1 LQKQLLPSRIND
13 IFSYDIAYVIGR
25 SKNMSQ
31 LVQMRQRIKA
41 IETIKKITYAMRL
54 ISMSAH
60 SRLKRKQ
67 DTIIRYIETIEQ
79 LFGKI
84 YKIQTNWVSPIINPS
99 SSGINKQLV
108 ILVGSQKGLCGNFN
122 SNLAYFFETQ
132 SENEQ
137 YTYDSVDLIIIG
149 KKILESTK
157 NLSHV
162 NLIATYETFNMSNL
176 FSIAQLISDTIINA
190 HPMYTKVTLLSNQL
204 KGFFI
209 QKPHETILVPFS
221 PSFDTNAATP
231 LSTDDFIWEH
241 EPKEL
246 LTHIANQYLEA
257 QIQYL
262 LFQSL
267 YAEQAA
273 RFVSMDN
280 ATRNAESL
288 LESTRLT
295 YNKLRQAKITKELTE
310 LTSSF

>member
-1 LQKQLLPSRIND
+1 
-13 IFSYDIAYVIGR
+13 
-25 SKNMSQ
+25 MSQ

-54 ISMSAH
+54 VSMSAH

-67 DTIIRYIETIEQ
+67 DTIIRYIESIEQ

-84 YKIQTNWVSPIINPS
+84 YRVDARWQSPILNPIQTTNVKKLI
-99 SSGINKQLV
+99 

-122 SNLAYFFETQ
+122 SNLLYFFESHNASQANQ
-132 SENEQ
+132 SF
-137 YTYDSVDLIIIG
+137 DIIIIG
-149 KKILESTK
+149 KKIADYIKKLKHTA
-157 NLSHV
+157 
-162 NLIATYETFNMSNL
+162 IITTYDTFNLNNL
-176 FSIAQLISDTIINA
+176 FIIAQEISDTIITA
-190 HPMYTKVTLLSNQL
+190 SPLYQEVILLSNQL
-204 KGFFI
+204 KGFFV
-209 QKPHETILVPFS
+209 QKPQESRLIPFA
-221 PSFDTNAATP
+221 PSENATAMA
-231 LSTDDFIWEH
+231 SIATDDFVWEH
-241 EPKEL
+241 KPAEL
-246 LTHIANQYLEA
+246 LDHVAQQYLEA

-273 RFVSMDN
+273 RFISMDN
-280 ATRNAESL
+280 ATRNADNL

>member
-1 LQKQLLPSRIND
+1 MPDYRLEQK
-13 IFSYDIAYVIGR
+13 F
-25 SKNMSQ
+25 MSQ

-67 DTIIRYIETIEQ
+67 DTIIRYIDTIEQ

-84 YKIQTNWVSPIINPS
+84 YKTDTSWSSPIINPTKTAF
-99 SSGINKQLV
+99 NKQLI

-122 SNLAYFFETQ
+122 SNLFYFFESSIEHYANQ
-132 SENEQ
+132 SC
-137 YTYDSVDLIIIG
+137 DIIIIG
-149 KKILESTK
+149 RKIIESAKKL
-157 NLSHV
+157 NRMNV
-162 NLIATYETFNMSNL
+162 IATHETFNSHNL
-176 FSIAQLISDTIINA
+176 FAIAQTISDTIIRA
-190 HPMYTKVTLLSNQL
+190 CPMYEKVTLFSNQL
-204 KGFFI
+204 KGFFV
-209 QKPHETILVPFS
+209 QKPHESILIPFT
-221 PSFDTNAATP
+221 PSAHATSVTP
-231 LSTDDFIWEH
+231 LSTDDFVWEH

-246 LTHIANQYLEA
+246 LDHIANQYLEA

-288 LESTRLT
+288 LESTTLT

>member
-1 LQKQLLPSRIND
+1 M
-13 IFSYDIAYVIGR
+13 IFGAQS
-25 SKNMSQ
+25 MSQ
-31 LVQMRQRIKA
+31 LIQMRQRIKA

-67 DTIIRYIETIEQ
+67 DTIIRYINTIEQ

-84 YKIQTNWVSPIINPS
+84 YPTNASWQSPIINPTKTAL
-99 SSGINKQLV
+99 NKKLI

-122 SNLAYFFETQ
+122 SNLLYFFESQ
-132 SENEQ
+132 SEHHESF
-137 YTYDSVDLIIIG
+137 DMIIIG
-149 KKILESTK
+149 KKIIESVK
-157 NLSHV
+157 KVSHAHV
-162 NLIATYETFNMSNL
+162 IATHETFNAHTL
-176 FSIAQLISDTIINA
+176 FTIAQAITDTIINA
-190 HPMYTKVTLLSNQL
+190 SPVYESVILISNQL
-204 KGFFI
+204 RGFFV
-209 QKPHETILVPFS
+209 QKPHETILVPFT
-221 PSFDTNAATP
+221 PSSSATQVAP
-231 LSTDDFIWEH
+231 LSTDDFVWEH
-241 EPKEL
+241 EPTEL
-246 LTHIANQYLEA
+246 LNHIANQYLEA

-280 ATRNAESL
+280 ATRNAENL
-288 LESTRLT
+288 LESTTLT

>member
-1 LQKQLLPSRIND
+1 
-13 IFSYDIAYVIGR
+13 
-25 SKNMSQ
+25 MSQ

-84 YKIQTNWVSPIINPS
+84 YTTHADWQSPIINPPKTAHK
-99 SSGINKQLV
+99 KQLI

-122 SNLAYFFETQ
+122 GNLFYFFESH
-132 SENEQ
+132 SEHLAHESF
-137 YTYDSVDLIIIG
+137 DIIIIG
-149 KKILESTK
+149 KKIIDSAKKLK
-157 NLSHV
+157 HANI
-162 NLIATYETFNMSNL
+162 IATHDTFNMHNL
-176 FSIAQLISDTIINA
+176 FTIAQTISNTIINA
-190 HPMYTKVTLLSNQL
+190 SPVYERVALFSNQL
-204 KGFFI
+204 KGFFV
-209 QKPHETILVPFS
+209 QKPHESILIPFTPS
-221 PSFDTNAATP
+221 PRATNSTP
-231 LSTDDFIWEH
+231 LSTDDFVWEH
-241 EPKEL
+241 DPVEL
-246 LTHIANQYLEA
+246 LDHIANQYLEA

-280 ATRNAESL
+280 ATRNAENL
-288 LESTRLT
+288 LESTTLT
-295 YNKLRQAKITKELTE
+295 YNKLRQSKITKELTE

>member
-1 LQKQLLPSRIND
+1 
-13 IFSYDIAYVIGR
+13 
-25 SKNMSQ
+25 MSQ

-67 DTIIRYIETIEQ
+67 DTIIRYIDTIEQ

-84 YKIQTNWVSPIINPS
+84 YKTDTSWNSPIINPTQTAL
-99 SSGINKQLV
+99 NKQLI

-122 SNLAYFFETQ
+122 GNLFYFFE
-132 SENEQ
+132 SAMEQ
-137 YTYDSVDLIIIG
+137 YANQSFDIIIIG
-149 KKILESTK
+149 KKIIESAK
-157 NLSHV
+157 KIKHAHI
-162 NLIATYETFNMSNL
+162 IATHEAFNSHNL
-176 FSIAQLISDTIINA
+176 FAIAQTISDTIIQA
-190 HPMYTKVTLLSNQL
+190 SPMYGKVTLFSNQL
-204 KGFFI
+204 KGFFV
-209 QKPHETILVPFS
+209 QKPHESILIPFT
-221 PSFDTNAATP
+221 PSSRATTAAP
-231 LSTDDFIWEH
+231 LSTDDFVWEH

-246 LTHIANQYLEA
+246 LDHIANQYLEA

-288 LESTRLT
+288 LESTTLT

>member
-1 LQKQLLPSRIND
+1 
-13 IFSYDIAYVIGR
+13 
-25 SKNMSQ
+25 MSQ

-67 DTIIRYIETIEQ
+67 DTIIRYIDTIEQ

-84 YKIQTNWVSPIINPS
+84 YTTHATWRSPILNPTTTH
-99 SSGINKQLV
+99 NKQLI

-122 SNLAYFFETQ
+122 SNLSYFFEAHYNQYTTQ
-132 SENEQ
+132 SS
-137 YTYDSVDLIIIG
+137 DIIIIG
-149 KKILESTK
+149 KKVIDSTK
-157 NLSHV
+157 KFNHTNV
-162 NLIATYETFNMSNL
+162 IATYETFNMHNL
-176 FSIAQLISDTIINA
+176 FTIAQAIADTIVHA
-190 HPMYTKVTLLSNQL
+190 SPVYTEVILFSNQL
-204 KGFFI
+204 KGFFA
-209 QKPHETILVPFS
+209 QKPHISTLVPFA
-221 PSFDTNAATP
+221 PSERAKNTMPIA
-231 LSTDDFIWEH
+231 TDDFIWEH

-246 LTHIANQYLEA
+246 LDHIANQYLEA

-280 ATRNAESL
+280 ATRNAENL
-288 LESTRLT
+288 LESTTLT